1 MSIKLPGIAT
11 SSWHD
16 CLCVTVFLLTWSLTL
31 SHGSPSPARCC
42 HHLKVTSWPLTPCSL
57 STEQPQL
64 SLFLSLSASLNC
76 AAPKSSSLISPFYH
90 LRRPPKLTLSSPSRR
105 LSGHWALQLKAAS
118 GCHPL
123 GHTEE
128 KAISPFTRI
137 VSSWTPFLTPYSSNI
152 VLQFPMFFCLYS
164 VHCTAYY

>member
-76 AAPKSSSLISPFYH
+76 AAPKSFNLVSPFYH
-90 LRRPPKLTLSSPSRR
+90 LRHPRKLTLSSPSQR

-118 GCHPL
+118 DW
-123 GHTEE
+123 
-128 KAISPFTRI
+128 SPFSTHRREGYLSVHTYRFI
-137 VSSWTPFLTPYSSNI
+137 MDAIPYSL
-152 VLQFPMFFCLYS
+152 LQQHSFAVSYVFCLYNM
-164 VHCTAYY
+164 HCTAYY